1 MKYAVVIA
9 HVWFCFILSSGTSN
23 TDDNLPMSRHLEV
36 FTFTKLHGFNK
47 STLLSSSVKGSEHMQ
62 LWTQIINIKKSD
74 KTSVDWFKVDLQ
86 LFNMTELSV
95 TTFAYFFSTSAAVC
109 PVCQILS
116 AMTHL
121 PPTKA
126 WNVCWPSAE
135 GSSRRIVRSP
145 FQIIKPLKKLNTF
158 MRILIK
164 SVKLLGY

>member
-95 TTFAYFFSTSAAVC
+95 TTFAYFLAPQLQSVQC
-109 PVCQILS
+109 
-116 AMTHL
+116 
-121 PPTKA
+121 
-126 WNVCWPSAE
+126 
-135 GSSRRIVRSP
+135 VRSC
-145 FQIIKPLKKLNTF
+145 QLWHICLPLKPEMF
-158 MRILIK
+158 AGHQQRAAADILLEAHFRLSNRSK
-164 SVKLLGY
+164 N

>member
-95 TTFAYFFSTSAAVC
+95 TTFAYVLAPQLQSVQC
-109 PVCQILS
+109 
-116 AMTHL
+116 
-121 PPTKA
+121 
-126 WNVCWPSAE
+126 
-135 GSSRRIVRSP
+135 VRSC
-145 FQIIKPLKKLNTF
+145 QLWHICLPLKPEMF
-158 MRILIK
+158 AGHQQRAAAH
-164 SVKLLGY
+164 VLLEAHFRLSNRSKN

>member
-62 LWTQIINIKKSD
+62 LWTQIIYIKKSD

-95 TTFAYFFSTSAAVC
+95 TTFAYFLAPQLQSVQC
-109 PVCQILS
+109 
-116 AMTHL
+116 
-121 PPTKA
+121 
-126 WNVCWPSAE
+126 
-135 GSSRRIVRSP
+135 VRSC
-145 FQIIKPLKKLNTF
+145 QLWHICLPLKPEMF
-158 MRILIK
+158 AGHQQRAAAD
-164 SVKLLGY
+164 VLLEAHFRLSNRSKN

>member
-95 TTFAYFFSTSAAVC
+95 TTFAYFLAPQLQSVQC
-109 PVCQILS
+109 
-116 AMTHL
+116 
-121 PPTKA
+121 
-126 WNVCWPSAE
+126 
-135 GSSRRIVRSP
+135 VRSC
-145 FQIIKPLKKLNTF
+145 QLWHICLPLKPEMF
-158 MRILIK
+158 AGHQQRAAAH
-164 SVKLLGY
+164 VLLEAHFRLSNRSKN